1 GKDTS
6 LHCEMEGTQPFKV
19 MWFKDRRALKES
31 RKYKMVS
38 LGNSAALHV
47 MKLEQN
53 DVGLYECQV
62 SNSVGSE
69 ICQTSI
75 TLKEPPTFVN
85 HLLDQSVRL
94 GQQLTLTAAVKGS
107 EPLIVSWIRDKDHVL
122 RDSDNRKISFE
133 NNQATLVIRSAD
145 KADAG
150 EYKLDC
156 LTTSSLTADKL
167 IPPSFIKK
175 LKDTHFVVGKPAEL
189 ECKATGSSPLT
200 ISWFHNGQEIQSGPY
215 YDISST
221 DHNCRLLV
229 LTVSQSDSGKYSCKA
244 ANAAGACETSASA
257 DVTEPPSFVET
268 SEAEETVP
276 GKNVTLS
283 ARVTGSSPLQ
293 VKWFRGAKEMQH
305 GRGCEIL
312 MKADVASLVL
322 HRVDKTHAGEYT
334 CQVSNN
340 AGKESRSLHLFVK
353 EPVHF
358 VKKLRDISSE
368 MGKPLKLEVTFS
380 GTPTVDVTWKKD
392 GSAVVSAEDYNIIT
406 TDTSSVLEVL
416 NSHRS
421 TAAGKYSCEVD
432 NGVGSDRCQALI
444 SILERPC
451 FVDPLEPVEVT
462 VGDAVTLKCS
472 ITGTPDISVAWFK
485 AGEKLRKS
493 PTCSMDFSDG
503 IATLKL
509 LKAAKSD
516 EGEYSCQAENRAGSA
531 SASCTVTVRG
541 DTHLLFFF
549 FIDTVT
555 KTFWE
560 KIHLTKS

>member
-1 GKDTS
+1 MCWYKNDQKISDDGNYRATLLESAASLQLSSASFEDDGVYTCEVHNDAGSASCSTTLTVQESPSFLKTPLPVEGIQGKDTS

-133 NNQATLVIRSAD
+133 NNQATLVVSKADSTTAGRYTCQLRNDAGVVESVSQVTVLEPAAIVESPESMSVTAGENASIEVTVSGSPELKTKWLKDNQALSSGAKYQMSFAKKVAILKIRSAD

-150 EYKLDC
+150 EYKLE
-156 LTTSSLTADKL
+156 LTNHVGADSCVTKLSVSDKL

-353 EPVHF
+353 G
-358 VKKLRDISSE
+358 L
-368 MGKPLKLEVTFS
+368 
-380 GTPTVDVTWKKD
+380 
-392 GSAVVSAEDYNIIT
+392 SA
-406 TDTSSVLEVL
+406 
-416 NSHRS
+416 
-421 TAAGKYSCEVD
+421 
-432 NGVGSDRCQALI
+432 
-444 SILERPC
+444 
-451 FVDPLEPVEVT
+451 
-462 VGDAVTLKCS
+462 
-472 ITGTPDISVAWFK
+472 
-485 AGEKLRKS
+485 
-493 PTCSMDFSDG
+493 
-503 IATLKL
+503 
-509 LKAAKSD
+509 
-516 EGEYSCQAENRAGSA
+516 
-531 SASCTVTVRG
+531 
-541 DTHLLFFF
+541 
-549 FIDTVT
+549 
-555 KTFWE
+555 
-560 KIHLTKS
+560 